1 MNIISLS
8 SDLLKILQEQISILN
23 SITSLKKSLN
33 KLISQKSL
41 PEKWEESGITIQP
54 KQLFFEA
61 IDEKTDLIVSELKRL
76 R

>member
-23 SITSLKKSLN
+23 SMNSLKSSLS

-41 PEKWEESGITIQP
+41 PEHWKESGITVQP

-61 IDEKTDLIVSELKRL
+61 IDEKINLIVSELKNL

>member
-1 MNIISLS
+1 MNIFSLS
-8 SDLLKILQEQISILN
+8 TDLLKILQEQISILN
-23 SITSLKKSLN
+23 SINSLKNSLN

-41 PEKWEESGITIQP
+41 TEKWTESGISIQP

-61 IDEKTDLIVSELKRL
+61 IDEKSNIIRAELKKL